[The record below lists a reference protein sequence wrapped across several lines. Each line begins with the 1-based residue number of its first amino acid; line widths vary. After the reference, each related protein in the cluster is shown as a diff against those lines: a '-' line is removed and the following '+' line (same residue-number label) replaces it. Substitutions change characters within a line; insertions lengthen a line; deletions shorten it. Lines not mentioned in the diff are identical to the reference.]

1 MKITDYNFDKMDLV
15 VATAVNSYLK
25 NLTPEAREETLT
37 GIVRQEGMKT
47 VIEGAALADLIESAK
62 AAAMITS
69 EDWQTGEG
77 DYQRALDC
85 IRETLPG
92 VDGKKYLAGEP
103 KEFLRFIED
112 WAKQ

>member
-1 MKITDYNFDKMDLV
+1 MKITDYDFDRKDLV
-15 VATAVNSYLK
+15 VATAVNSYLEK
-25 NLTPEAREETLT
+25 MKLESREETLA

-47 VIEGAALADLIESAK
+47 VIEGSALADLIESAK

-69 EDWQTGEG
+69 EGWQTGEG
-77 DYQRALDC
+77 DYQRALDF
-85 IRETLPG
+85 IWETLPG
-92 VDGKKYLAGEP
+92 VDGKKYLADEP